1 MIILKIATVCI
12 LTAAL
17 AVLLPS
23 EVRAEVALAIIA
35 IL

>member
-17 AVLLPS
+17 AALLPS
-23 EVRAEVALAIIA
+23 GVRAEVALVVIA
-35 IL
+35 FI